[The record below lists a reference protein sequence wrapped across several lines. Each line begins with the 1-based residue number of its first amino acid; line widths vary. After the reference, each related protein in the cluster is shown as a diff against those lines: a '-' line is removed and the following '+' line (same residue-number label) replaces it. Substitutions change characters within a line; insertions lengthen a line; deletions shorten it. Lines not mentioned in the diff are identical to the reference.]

1 MDRETI
7 QKANKIWNS
16 VLGKL
21 ELSIPKPSYDT
32 WLRNTVGIS
41 FTSDE
46 FNVETPNAFTAQYL
60 EERMLDMLEQ
70 ELRTTIGFDV
80 KLKFAVINEIIIT
93 GENELTVIP
102 SSPFSRSDRT
112 VKHTTSDHDLFQDQ
126 ISNTVGE
133 PRIGSYVFNTR
144 SDFLN

>member
-16 VLGKL
+16 VLGKV

-32 WLRNTVGIS
+32 WLRNTVGVS
-41 FTSDE
+41 FTSNE

-70 ELRTTIGFDV
+70 ELRTTIGFN
-80 KLKFAVINEIIIT
+80 INLSLIHI
-93 GENELTVIP
+93 
-102 SSPFSRSDRT
+102 
-112 VKHTTSDHDLFQDQ
+112 
-126 ISNTVGE
+126 
-133 PRIGSYVFNTR
+133 
-144 SDFLN
+144 